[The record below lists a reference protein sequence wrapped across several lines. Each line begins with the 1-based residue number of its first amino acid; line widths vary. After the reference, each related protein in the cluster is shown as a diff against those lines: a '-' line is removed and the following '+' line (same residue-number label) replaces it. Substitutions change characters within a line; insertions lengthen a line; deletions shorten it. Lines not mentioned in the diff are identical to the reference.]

1 MLHFIHHKVS
11 YLNSSKFFAGVVM
24 ILLNIGS
31 KYVTVSLSKSQE
43 AYIRNYVARELII
56 FAIAW
61 MGTRDIYMALFLTAT
76 FIVLTQH
83 LFNENSSFCVLPQK
97 YKAFHLM
104 DTNKDGVV
112 SQKEIDE
119 ATELLKRA
127 SEQKSI
133 YEKERVYNYFTQT
146 KM

>member
-1 MLHFIHHKVS
+1 MLGFINTKIS
-11 YLNSSKFFAGVVM
+11 LLNNSKFFAGVVM

-83 LFNENSSFCVLPQK
+83 LFNEESSLCVLPQQ
-97 YKAFHLM
+97 YKVFHLV
-104 DTNKDGVV
+104 DKNSDGIV

-119 ATELLKRA
+119 ATELLKLA
-127 SEQKSI
+127 SDQKSI
-133 YEKERVYNYFTQT
+133 QEKQRVFNYFSQT

>member
-1 MLHFIHHKVS
+1 MLGFINTKIS
-11 YLNSSKFFAGVVM
+11 LLNNSKFFAGVVM

-61 MGTRDIYMALFLTAT
+61 MGTRDIYTALFLTAT

-83 LFNENSSFCVLPQK
+83 LFNEESSLCVLPQQ
-97 YKAFHLM
+97 YKVFHLV
-104 DTNKDGVV
+104 DKNSDGIV

-119 ATELLKRA
+119 ATELLKLA
-127 SEQKSI
+127 SDQKSI
-133 YEKERVYNYFTQT
+133 QEKQRVFNYFSQT

>member
-1 MLHFIHHKVS
+1 MFQFINHKIS
-11 YLNSSKFFAGVVM
+11 YLNDSKFFAGVVM

-31 KYVTVSLSKSQE
+31 KYVTVTLSKSQE
-43 AYIRNYVARELII
+43 AYIRNYAARELII

-83 LFNENSSFCVLPQK
+83 LFNENSCFCVLPQR
-97 YKAFHLM
+97 YKSFHLL
-104 DTNKDGVV
+104 DVNKDGIV

-119 ATELLKRA
+119 ASELLKRA
-127 SEQKSI
+127 SEQKAI
-133 YEKERVYNYFTQT
+133 EEKERVYNYFTERKT
-146 KM
+146 

>member
-1 MLHFIHHKVS
+1 MLGFINTKIS
-11 YLNSSKFFAGVVM
+11 LLNNSKFFAGVVM

-83 LFNENSSFCVLPQK
+83 LFNEESSLCVLPRQ
-97 YKAFHLM
+97 YKVFHLV
-104 DTNKDGVV
+104 DKNSDGIV

-119 ATELLKRA
+119 ATELLKLA
-127 SEQKSI
+127 SDQKSI
-133 YEKERVYNYFTQT
+133 QEKQRVFNYFSQT